1 MSVVSLRD
9 VAFSYGNRAVLG
21 GVNLGLDAGTLTA
34 VLGANGSG
42 KSTLLGLIAGILSP
56 SRGEVRVMPGV
67 RPALVLQH
75 SSAPESLPLTVRQAV
90 AMGCWGNRGWLSRL
104 GAPER
109 AAVDQA
115 MDVLGLADL
124 AKRQLGELSGGQRQR
139 VLLAQGLVQGSQLL
153 VLDEPTA
160 GVDAQTQ
167 VHIRDVIAQEV
178 ARGVTVIEATHS
190 DADAAQA
197 GRIVT
202 LAEGRVVADTAA
214 TVVDSAATVAGAATV
229 SVV

>member
-9 VAFSYGNRAVLG
+9 VAFAYGNRVVMDG
-21 GVNLGLDAGTLTA
+21 MNLSLDAGTLTA
-34 VLGANGSG
+34 IQGANGSG
-42 KSTLLGLIAGILSP
+42 KSTLLGLLAGVLRP
-56 SRGEVRVMPGV
+56 SRGEVLAMPGL
-67 RPALVLQH
+67 RPALVLQR

-104 GAPER
+104 GVGER
-109 AAVDQA
+109 AAVDRTLEA
-115 MDVLGLADL
+115 LGLSDIA
-124 AKRQLGELSGGQRQR
+124 RSQLGELSGGQRQR

-160 GVDAQTQ
+160 GVDTQTQ
-167 VHIRDVIAQEV
+167 TRIRDIIAQEV

-202 LAEGRVVADTAA
+202 LAQGCVVADTA
-214 TVVDSAATVAGAATV
+214 TTLVG
-229 SVV
+229 

>member
-9 VAFSYGNRAVLG
+9 VAFAYGNRVVMDG
-21 GVNLGLDAGTLTA
+21 MNLSLDAGTLTA
-34 VLGANGSG
+34 IQGANGSG
-42 KSTLLGLIAGILSP
+42 KSTLLGLLAGVLRP
-56 SRGEVRVMPGV
+56 SRGEVLAMPGL
-67 RPALVLQH
+67 RPALVLQR

-104 GAPER
+104 GVGER
-109 AAVDQA
+109 AAVDRTLEA
-115 MDVLGLADL
+115 LGLSDIA
-124 AKRQLGELSGGQRQR
+124 RSQLGELSGGQRQR

-160 GVDAQTQ
+160 GVDIQTQ
-167 VHIRDVIAQEV
+167 KRIRDIITQEV

-202 LAEGRVVADTAA
+202 LAQGCVVADTA
-214 TVVDSAATVAGAATV
+214 TT
-229 SVV
+229 SVG

>member
-9 VAFSYGNRAVLG
+9 VAFAYGNRVVMDG
-21 GVNLGLDAGTLTA
+21 MNLSLDAGTLTA
-34 VLGANGSG
+34 IQGANGSG
-42 KSTLLGLIAGILSP
+42 KSTLLGLLAGVLRP
-56 SRGEVRVMPGV
+56 SRGEVLAMPGL
-67 RPALVLQH
+67 RPALVLQR

-104 GAPER
+104 GVGER
-109 AAVDQA
+109 AAVDRTLEA
-115 MDVLGLADL
+115 LGLSDIA
-124 AKRQLGELSGGQRQR
+124 RSQLGELSGGQRQR
-139 VLLAQGLVQGSQLL
+139 VLLAQGLVQGSRLL

-160 GVDAQTQ
+160 GVDIQTQ
-167 VHIRDVIAQEV
+167 KRIRDIITQEV

-202 LAEGRVVADTAA
+202 LAQGCVVADTA
-214 TVVDSAATVAGAATV
+214 TTLVG
-229 SVV
+229 

>member
-9 VAFSYGNRAVLG
+9 VAFAYGNRVVMDG
-21 GVNLGLDAGTLTA
+21 MNLSLDAGTLTA
-34 VLGANGSG
+34 IQGANGSG
-42 KSTLLGLIAGILSP
+42 KSTLLGLIAGVLRP
-56 SRGEVRVMPGV
+56 SRGEVLAMPGL
-67 RPALVLQH
+67 RPALVLQR

-104 GAPER
+104 GVGER
-109 AAVDQA
+109 AAVDRTLEA
-115 MDVLGLADL
+115 LGLSDIA
-124 AKRQLGELSGGQRQR
+124 RSQLGELSGGQRQR
-139 VLLAQGLVQGSQLL
+139 VLLAQGLVQGSRLL

-160 GVDAQTQ
+160 GVDTQTQ
-167 VHIRDVIAQEV
+167 TRIRDIIAQEV

-202 LAEGRVVADTAA
+202 LAQGCVVADTA
-214 TVVDSAATVAGAATV
+214 TTLVG
-229 SVV
+229 

>member
-9 VAFSYGNRAVLG
+9 VAFAYGNRVVMDG
-21 GVNLGLDAGTLTA
+21 MNLSLDAGTLTA
-34 VLGANGSG
+34 IQGANGSG
-42 KSTLLGLIAGILSP
+42 KSTLLGLIAGVLRP
-56 SRGEVRVMPGV
+56 SRGEVLAMPGL
-67 RPALVLQH
+67 RPALVLQR

-104 GAPER
+104 GVGER
-109 AAVDQA
+109 AAVDRTLEA
-115 MDVLGLADL
+115 LGLSDIA
-124 AKRQLGELSGGQRQR
+124 RSQLGELSGGQRQR

-160 GVDAQTQ
+160 GVDTQTQ
-167 VHIRDVIAQEV
+167 TRIRDIITQEV

-202 LAEGRVVADTAA
+202 LAQGCVVADTA
-214 TVVDSAATVAGAATV
+214 TTLVG
-229 SVV
+229 

>member
-9 VAFSYGNRAVLG
+9 VAFAYGNRVVMDG
-21 GVNLGLDAGTLTA
+21 MNLSLDAGTLTA
-34 VLGANGSG
+34 IQGANGSG
-42 KSTLLGLIAGILSP
+42 KSTLLGLLAGVLRP
-56 SRGEVRVMPGV
+56 SRGEVLAMPGL
-67 RPALVLQH
+67 RPALVLQR

-104 GAPER
+104 GVGER
-109 AAVDQA
+109 AAVDRTLEA
-115 MDVLGLADL
+115 LGLSDIA
-124 AKRQLGELSGGQRQR
+124 RSQLGELSGGQRQR
-139 VLLAQGLVQGSQLL
+139 VLLAQGLVQDSQLL

-160 GVDAQTQ
+160 GVDIQTQ
-167 VHIRDVIAQEV
+167 KRIRDIITQEV

-202 LAEGRVVADTAA
+202 LAQGCVVADTA
-214 TVVDSAATVAGAATV
+214 TT
-229 SVV
+229 SVG

>member
-9 VAFSYGNRAVLG
+9 VAFAYGNRVVMDG
-21 GVNLGLDAGTLTA
+21 MNLSLDAGTLTA
-34 VLGANGSG
+34 IQGANGSG
-42 KSTLLGLIAGILSP
+42 KSTLLGLLAGVLRP
-56 SRGEVRVMPGV
+56 SRGEVLAMPGL
-67 RPALVLQH
+67 RPALVLQR

-104 GAPER
+104 GVGER
-109 AAVDQA
+109 AAVDRTLEA
-115 MDVLGLADL
+115 LGLSDIA
-124 AKRQLGELSGGQRQR
+124 RSQLGELSGGQRQR
-139 VLLAQGLVQGSQLL
+139 VLLAQGLVQGSRLL

-160 GVDAQTQ
+160 GVDTQTQ
-167 VHIRDVIAQEV
+167 TRIRDIIAQEV

-202 LAEGRVVADTAA
+202 LAQGCVVADTA
-214 TVVDSAATVAGAATV
+214 TTLVG
-229 SVV
+229 

>member
-9 VAFSYGNRAVLG
+9 VAFAYGNRVVMDG
-21 GVNLGLDAGTLTA
+21 MNLSLDAGTLTA
-34 VLGANGSG
+34 IQGANGSG
-42 KSTLLGLIAGILSP
+42 KSTLLGLLAGVLRP
-56 SRGEVRVMPGV
+56 SRGEVLAMPGL
-67 RPALVLQH
+67 RPALVLQR

-104 GAPER
+104 GVGER
-109 AAVDQA
+109 AAVDRTLEA
-115 MDVLGLADL
+115 LGLSDIA
-124 AKRQLGELSGGQRQR
+124 RSQLGELSGGQRQR

-160 GVDAQTQ
+160 GVDIQTQ
-167 VHIRDVIAQEV
+167 TRIRDIITQEV

-202 LAEGRVVADTAA
+202 LAQGCVVADTA
-214 TVVDSAATVAGAATV
+214 TTLVG
-229 SVV
+229 

>member
-9 VAFSYGNRAVLG
+9 VAFAYGNRVVMDG
-21 GVNLGLDAGTLTA
+21 MNLSLDAGTLTA
-34 VLGANGSG
+34 IQGANGSG
-42 KSTLLGLIAGILSP
+42 KSTLLGLLAGVLRP
-56 SRGEVRVMPGV
+56 SRGEVLAMPGV
-67 RPALVLQH
+67 RPALVLQR

-104 GAPER
+104 GVGER
-109 AAVDQA
+109 AAVDRTLEA
-115 MDVLGLADL
+115 LGLSDIA
-124 AKRQLGELSGGQRQR
+124 RSQLGELSGGQRQR
-139 VLLAQGLVQGSQLL
+139 VLLAQGLVQGSRLL

-160 GVDAQTQ
+160 GVDTQTQ
-167 VHIRDVIAQEV
+167 TRIRDIIAQEV

-202 LAEGRVVADTAA
+202 LAQGCVVADTA
-214 TVVDSAATVAGAATV
+214 TTLVG
-229 SVV
+229 

>member
-9 VAFSYGNRAVLG
+9 VAFAYGNRVVMDG
-21 GVNLGLDAGTLTA
+21 MNLSLDAGSLTA
-34 VLGANGSG
+34 IQGANGSG
-42 KSTLLGLIAGILSP
+42 KSTLLGLIAGVLRP
-56 SRGEVRVMPGV
+56 SRGEVLAMPGV
-67 RPALVLQH
+67 RPALVLQR

-104 GAPER
+104 GVGER
-109 AAVDQA
+109 AAVDRA
-115 MDVLGLADL
+115 LEALGLADI
-124 AKRQLGELSGGQRQR
+124 ARSQLGELSGGQRQR
-139 VLLAQGLVQGSQLL
+139 VLLAQGLVQGSRLL

-160 GVDAQTQ
+160 GVDTQTQ
-167 VHIRDVIAQEV
+167 TRIRDIIAQEV

-202 LAEGRVVADTAA
+202 LAQGCVVADTA
-214 TVVDSAATVAGAATV
+214 TTLVG
-229 SVV
+229 

>member
-9 VAFSYGNRAVLG
+9 VAFAYGNRVVMDG
-21 GVNLGLDAGTLTA
+21 MNLSLDAGTLTA
-34 VLGANGSG
+34 IQGANGSG
-42 KSTLLGLIAGILSP
+42 KSTLLGLLAGVLRP
-56 SRGEVRVMPGV
+56 SRGEVLAMPGL
-67 RPALVLQH
+67 RPALVLQR

-104 GAPER
+104 GVGER
-109 AAVDQA
+109 AAVDCA
-115 MDVLGLADL
+115 LEALGLSDIA
-124 AKRQLGELSGGQRQR
+124 RSQLGELSGGQRQR
-139 VLLAQGLVQGSQLL
+139 VLLAQGLVQGSRLL

-160 GVDAQTQ
+160 GVDIQTQ
-167 VHIRDVIAQEV
+167 KRIRDIITQEV

-202 LAEGRVVADTAA
+202 LAQGCVVADTA
-214 TVVDSAATVAGAATV
+214 TTLVG
-229 SVV
+229 

>member
-9 VAFSYGNRAVLG
+9 VAFAYGNRVVMDG
-21 GVNLGLDAGTLTA
+21 MNLSLDAGTLTA
-34 VLGANGSG
+34 IQGANGSG
-42 KSTLLGLIAGILSP
+42 KSTLLGLLAGVLRP
-56 SRGEVRVMPGV
+56 SRGEVLAMPGL
-67 RPALVLQH
+67 RPALVLQR

-104 GAPER
+104 GVGER
-109 AAVDQA
+109 AAVDRTLEA
-115 MDVLGLADL
+115 LGLSDIA
-124 AKRQLGELSGGQRQR
+124 RSQLGELSGGQRQR
-139 VLLAQGLVQGSQLL
+139 VLLAQGLVQGSRLL

-160 GVDAQTQ
+160 GVDTQTQ
-167 VHIRDVIAQEV
+167 TRIRDIITQEV

-202 LAEGRVVADTAA
+202 LAQGCVVADTA
-214 TVVDSAATVAGAATV
+214 TTLVG
-229 SVV
+229 

>member
-9 VAFSYGNRAVLG
+9 VAFAYGNRVVMDG
-21 GVNLGLDAGTLTA
+21 MNLSLDAGSLTA
-34 VLGANGSG
+34 IQGANGSG
-42 KSTLLGLIAGILSP
+42 KSTLLGLLAGVLRP
-56 SRGEVRVMPGV
+56 SRGEVLAMPGL
-67 RPALVLQH
+67 RPALVLQR
-75 SSAPESLPLTVRQAV
+75 SSAPETLPLTVRQAV

-104 GAPER
+104 GVGER
-109 AAVDQA
+109 AAVDRTLEA
-115 MDVLGLADL
+115 LGLSDIA
-124 AKRQLGELSGGQRQR
+124 RSQLGELSGGQRQR

-160 GVDAQTQ
+160 GVDTQTQ
-167 VHIRDVIAQEV
+167 TRIRDLIAQEV

-202 LAEGRVVADTAA
+202 LAQGCVVVDTA
-214 TVVDSAATVAGAATV
+214 TTLVG
-229 SVV
+229 

>member
-9 VAFSYGNRAVLG
+9 VAFAYGNRVVMDG
-21 GVNLGLDAGTLTA
+21 MNLSLDAGTLTA
-34 VLGANGSG
+34 IQGANGSG
-42 KSTLLGLIAGILSP
+42 KSTLLGLLAGVLRP
-56 SRGEVRVMPGV
+56 SRGEVLAMPGL
-67 RPALVLQH
+67 RPALVLQR

-104 GAPER
+104 GVGER
-109 AAVDQA
+109 AAVDRTLEA
-115 MDVLGLADL
+115 LGLSDIA
-124 AKRQLGELSGGQRQR
+124 RSQLGELSGGQRQR

-160 GVDAQTQ
+160 GVDTQTQ
-167 VHIRDVIAQEV
+167 ARIRDIIAQEV

-202 LAEGRVVADTAA
+202 LAQGCVVADTA
-214 TVVDSAATVAGAATV
+214 TTLVG
-229 SVV
+229 

>member
-9 VAFSYGNRAVLG
+9 VAFAYGNRVVMDG
-21 GVNLGLDAGTLTA
+21 MNLSLDAGTLTA
-34 VLGANGSG
+34 IQGANGSG
-42 KSTLLGLIAGILSP
+42 KSTLLGLLAGVLRP
-56 SRGEVRVMPGV
+56 SRGEVLAMPGL
-67 RPALVLQH
+67 RPALVLQR

-104 GAPER
+104 GVGER
-109 AAVDQA
+109 AAVDRTLEA
-115 MDVLGLADL
+115 LGLSDIA
-124 AKRQLGELSGGQRQR
+124 RSQLGELSGGQRQR
-139 VLLAQGLVQGSQLL
+139 VLLAQGLVQGSRLL

-160 GVDAQTQ
+160 GVDTQTQ
-167 VHIRDVIAQEV
+167 TRIRDIITQEV

-202 LAEGRVVADTAA
+202 LAQGCVVADTA
-214 TVVDSAATVAGAATV
+214 TT
-229 SVV
+229 SVG

>member
-9 VAFSYGNRAVLG
+9 VAFAYGNRVVMDG
-21 GVNLGLDAGTLTA
+21 MNLSLDAGTLTA
-34 VLGANGSG
+34 IQGANGSG
-42 KSTLLGLIAGILSP
+42 KSTLLGLLAGVLRP
-56 SRGEVRVMPGV
+56 SRGEVLAMPGV
-67 RPALVLQH
+67 RPALVLQR

-104 GAPER
+104 GVGER
-109 AAVDQA
+109 VAVDRTLEA
-115 MDVLGLADL
+115 LGLSDIA
-124 AKRQLGELSGGQRQR
+124 RSQLGELSGGQRQR
-139 VLLAQGLVQGSQLL
+139 VLLAQGLVQGSRLL

-160 GVDAQTQ
+160 GVDTQTQ
-167 VHIRDVIAQEV
+167 TRIRDIITQEV

-202 LAEGRVVADTAA
+202 LAQGCVVADTA
-214 TVVDSAATVAGAATV
+214 TTLVG
-229 SVV
+229 

>member
-9 VAFSYGNRAVLG
+9 VAFAYGNRVVMDG
-21 GVNLGLDAGTLTA
+21 MNLSLDAGTLTA
-34 VLGANGSG
+34 IQGANGSG
-42 KSTLLGLIAGILSP
+42 KSTLLGLLAGVLRP
-56 SRGEVRVMPGV
+56 SRGEVLAMPGV
-67 RPALVLQH
+67 RPALVLQR

-104 GAPER
+104 GVGER
-109 AAVDQA
+109 AAVDRTLEA
-115 MDVLGLADL
+115 LGLSDIA
-124 AKRQLGELSGGQRQR
+124 RSQLGELSGGQRQR
-139 VLLAQGLVQGSQLL
+139 VLLAQGLVQGSRLL

-160 GVDAQTQ
+160 GVDTQTQ
-167 VHIRDVIAQEV
+167 TRIRDIITQEV

-202 LAEGRVVADTAA
+202 LAQGCVVADTA
-214 TVVDSAATVAGAATV
+214 TTLVG
-229 SVV
+229 